1 MHLDGM
7 KKNCCRIV
15 TDVKELKNSSVL
27 CWIQQFNSFSRH
39 QWQRCKAEAG
49 LFTSGSESKNGFYAC
64 AVLYVVKTVC
74 RYVGLF
80 VTMFFN
86 CLL

>member
-1 MHLDGM
+1 MPLDGT
-7 KKNCCRIV
+7 KKNCCRIF

-27 CWIQQFNSFSRH
+27 CWIQQFNSFFTPSRVEM
-39 QWQRCKAEAG
+39 QG
-49 LFTSGSESKNGFYAC
+49 GGGVFTAGSESKNGFSAC